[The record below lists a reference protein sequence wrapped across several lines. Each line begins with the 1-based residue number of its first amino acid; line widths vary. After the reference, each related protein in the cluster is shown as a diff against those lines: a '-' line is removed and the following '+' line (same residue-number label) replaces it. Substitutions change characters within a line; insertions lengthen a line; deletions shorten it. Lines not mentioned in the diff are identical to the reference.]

1 MKNPYDISTALNEAF
16 HQFAVLS
23 GEKNVETTNQSIVNQ
38 ISKNEK
44 QELFHFNVKLF
55 KTKFYSFQII
65 QYKPISE

>member
-23 GEKNVETTNQSIVNQ
+23 GEKNLEIAGKSIVNQ
-38 ISKNEK
+38 IPQNEK
-44 QELFHFNVKLF
+44 LELLHFDIKLF

-65 QYKPISE
+65 QYKPILE